1 LGIYLYSEAEIKKIT
16 QASNITA
23 LILDEIE
30 HIIEIGITTD
40 DIDAAVVRLCK
51 KNKVIPAFL
60 GYNGFSKSV
69 CVSINEE
76 VVHGIP
82 NAKRRLADGDIVG
95 VDFGVICEGYFGDSA
110 RTVVVGGISKE
121 AEHLINITKE
131 SLYVG
136 ISKAV
141 EGNRI
146 SDISHAIEEHVSK
159 HGFSPVRSLTG
170 HGIGKHL
177 HEEPSVPNYGDKG
190 QGPRIKNGMVFAIEP
205 MINQGTYRTKTLKDG
220 WTVVTEDGK
229 LSAHFEHTVAVVN
242 GKAEILTKG
251 KNFN

>member
-1 LGIYLYSEAEIKKIT
+1 MGIYLYSEAEIKKIE
-16 QASNITA
+16 QASIITA

-30 HIIEIGITTD
+30 HIIEIGITTE
-40 DIDAAVVRLCK
+40 DIDNAVVELCK
-51 KNKVIPAFL
+51 KNKVKPAFL
-60 GYNGFSKSV
+60 KYNGFSKSV
-69 CVSINEE
+69 CVSVNDE

-82 NAKRRLADGDIVG
+82 NKKKKLADGDIVG
-95 VDFGVICEGYFGDSA
+95 IDFGVMCDGYFGDSA
-110 RTVVVGGISKE
+110 RTLAVGTVSSE
-121 AEHLINITKE
+121 AEKLINVTRE

-136 ISKAV
+136 ISKAI

-146 SDISHAIEEHVSK
+146 SDISHAVEEHVLK
-159 HGFSPVRSLTG
+159 YGFSPVRSLTG

-177 HEEPSVPNYGDKG
+177 HEEPSVPNYGEMG
-190 QGPRIKNGMVFAIEP
+190 QGPRIRNGMVFAIEP

-220 WTVVTEDGK
+220 WTVITEDGK
-229 LSAHFEHTVAVVN
+229 LSAHFEHTIAVIN